1 MNRRLATHGFGH
13 GRRAFE
19 RLFLLLI
26 GLALGA
32 FLVAG
37 ASVSARQ
44 DSAARPATSTSNSA
58 PTVPTTNAETLREKA
73 IADVG
78 PAVVEVQNVGTGLGS
93 GVIIRK
99 DGYIVT
105 NHHVVSGAQ
114 QIMVVLPDGR
124 SMKAK
129 LIGDDAVDDLAVI
142 KIDDNKLPTASFG
155 DSTKL
160 RVGQTVLALGN
171 PLGIANTVT
180 NGIVSAVN
188 RTVREGQQTSGS
200 ILHAIQTDAAINP
213 GNSGGALI
221 NLGGQVVGIPTLT
234 AIDPEFNAP
243 ASGVGFAI
251 PSNTVQ
257 NITGQLIKYGKVKES
272 GRAAVGISAT
282 DVTPQLAAQYNLPV
296 DHGVLVAQVVSGGPA
311 DKAGLKQ
318 GDIIIKVNNTDI
330 GSLQDFL
337 GVLANQKPGD
347 SISITAVTPSGQE
360 TYKVTL
366 GQLNVNGNG

>member
-1 MNRRLATHGFGH
+1 MKRLVATHGFGH
-13 GRRAFE
+13 GGRAFE
-19 RLFLLLI
+19 RLFLLII
-26 GLALGA
+26 GLALGV

-44 DSAARPATSTSNSA
+44 DSAARPAASTSNS
-58 PTVPTTNAETLREKA
+58 TGSVPTTNAETLREKA

-78 PAVVEVQNVGTGLGS
+78 PAVVEVQNVGVGLGS

-105 NHHVVSGAQ
+105 NHHVVAQ
-114 QIMVVLPDGR
+114 GQKLMVVLPDGR
-124 SMKAK
+124 SMTAK
-129 LIGDDAVDDLAVI
+129 LVGDDAVDDLAVI
-142 KIDDNKLPTASFG
+142 KINDNKLPTASFG

-160 RVGQTVLALGN
+160 RVGQTVLAMGN

-180 NGIVSAVN
+180 NGIVSALN
-188 RTVREGQQTSGS
+188 RTVREGQQTNGS

-272 GRAAVGISAT
+272 GRAAVGIAAT
-282 DVTPQLAAQYNLPV
+282 DVTSQLASQYNLPV
-296 DHGVLVAQVVSGGPA
+296 DHGVLIAQVVSGGPA

-318 GDIIIKVNNTDI
+318 GAIIIKVNKTDI

-347 SISITAVTPSGQE
+347 TVSVTAVTPSGQK

>member
-1 MNRRLATHGFGH
+1 MNRRIATHGFGH

>member
-1 MNRRLATHGFGH
+1 
-13 GRRAFE
+13 
-19 RLFLLLI
+19 
-26 GLALGA
+26 
-32 FLVAG
+32 
-37 ASVSARQ
+37 
-44 DSAARPATSTSNSA
+44 
-58 PTVPTTNAETLREKA
+58 
-73 IADVG
+73 
-78 PAVVEVQNVGTGLGS
+78 
-93 GVIIRK
+93 
-99 DGYIVT
+99 
-105 NHHVVSGAQ
+105 
-114 QIMVVLPDGR
+114 MVVLPDGR
-124 SMKAK
+124 SMTAK
-129 LIGDDAVDDLAVI
+129 LVGDDPVDDLAVI
-142 KIDDNKLPTASFG
+142 KVNDDKLPTASFG
-155 DSTKL
+155 DSSKL
-160 RVGQTVLALGN
+160 RVGQTVLAMGN

-188 RTVREGQQTSGS
+188 RTVREGQQTNGS

-257 NITGQLIKYGKVKES
+257 NITGQLIKYGKVKDS
-272 GRAAVGISAT
+272 GRAAVGIAAT

-296 DHGVLVAQVVSGGPA
+296 DHGVLIAQVVSGGPA

-318 GDIIIKVNNTDI
+318 GAIIIKVNNTDI

-337 GVLANQKPGD
+337 GVLANEKPGD
-347 SISITAVTPSGQE
+347 TVSVIAVTPSGQK